1 MTELPEECQPLS
13 DDELSR
19 IPVFPLPRVV
29 FFPGS
34 TLPLHL
40 FEPRYREMMEACVS
54 EGPMAMAVTL
64 LREGWEDDYEGR
76 PPVHAICGAGRI
88 LDWQR
93 RRDGR
98 FDLLLH
104 GLARVRLEELPPG
117 AESFRRANAT
127 VLEDR
132 VPHPSA
138 VEALRTPVLAA
149 ASSVVALVREQHP
162 DFSLGVDADMPP
174 GLVADRIADRLVA
187 DPAHRQHLLE
197 ATDVKVRLALA
208 QEVLFEL
215 LMKLRAE
222 GGGGALH

>member
-1 MTELPEECQPLS
+1 MTDLPEQTEPLT
-13 DDELSR
+13 DDELAR
-19 IPVFPLPRVV
+19 LPVFPLPRVV

-40 FEPRYREMMEACVS
+40 FEPRYRDMMEACVS

-64 LREGWEDDYEGR
+64 LEAGWEEDYEGR

-88 LDWQR
+88 LDWRR

-104 GLARVRLEELPPG
+104 GLARVRLEELPPDG
-117 AESFRRANAT
+117 RTYRRARAT

-132 VPHPSA
+132 APHAAA

-149 ASSVVALVREQHP
+149 AASVVTLVRERHP
-162 DFSLGVDADMPP
+162 DFSLGVDADTPP
-174 GLVADRIADRLVA
+174 GLVADRIADRLIA
-187 DPAHRQHLLE
+187 DPARRQQLLE
-197 ATDVKVRLALA
+197 ALDVKVRLALV
-208 QEVLFEL
+208 QEALYEL
-215 LMKLRAE
+215 LVRLRAE
-222 GGGGALH
+222 SGGGALH